1 MNKGNTKVHGDKLQ
15 DRDESLAQSEPIATS
30 AGGDG
35 SQQIATSPAATD
47 ETAELKARIESLEDS
62 LLRAKADFQNLQ
74 RRSAAERSE
83 AIRYANADLL
93 KSLLN
98 VLDDFDRSMDAAEV
112 SDNKDA
118 VIDGVRLVHDN
129 LMKAL
134 KDAGL
139 EQVDA
144 LGQPFDPNIHE
155 ALLQQPTDDFPPGTV
170 VDQVARGYR
179 LRDRVLRPARVIVS
193 KPRDQS

>member
-15 DRDESLAQSEPIATS
+15 DRDESVAQGESVATS
-30 AGGDG
+30 VGGDG
-35 SQQIATSPAATD
+35 SQHVTTSSAPLD
-47 ETAELKARIESLEDS
+47 ENAELKARIESLEDS

-98 VLDDFDRSMDAAEV
+98 VLDDFDRSLDAVEV
-112 SDNKDA
+112 SNNKDA

-144 LGQPFDPNIHE
+144 LGQPFDPTVHE

-193 KPRDQS
+193 KPRES

>member
-1 MNKGNTKVHGDKLQ
+1 MNTSRTKLHGDKLQ
-15 DRDESLAQSEPIATS
+15 NGDDQMAHEGVNTELEAGTS
-30 AGGDG
+30 GPTPCMDDV
-35 SQQIATSPAATD
+35 AA
-47 ETAELKARIESLEDS
+47 LKAKIDSLEDS

-93 KSLLN
+93 RSLLN
-98 VLDDFDRSMDAAEV
+98 VLDDFDRALESAEV
-112 SDNKDA
+112 TDNRQA

-129 LMKAL
+129 LMKAF
-134 KDAGL
+134 KEAGL
-139 EQVDA
+139 EQIDA
-144 LGQPFDPNIHE
+144 LGQPFDPKIHE
-155 ALLQQPTDDFPPGTV
+155 ALMQQPTDDFPPGTV

-193 KPRDQS
+193 KPRD